1 MVTSPTHAAD
11 LVFPGDAT
19 IAGIADGTVTV
30 GGLLT
35 ADISGGTVYTGSLL
49 ASAVSGGDIHVVGD
63 AQVTTMTGGVIVA
76 GTLYAT
82 TVTSGT
88 IHATGDAH
96 ITTLSGATVI
106 VDGAAFFTT
115 IASGNLT
122 VNGAATITTISSGS
136 FTLNGNV
143 ILTTFSAGALTLNG
157 LTTSILT
164 LSGGTIDLGATN
176 LTLSS
181 GTFAGTFTGGTGT
194 ITKDG
199 AGTLTFAQPNAFGG
213 SLLITGG
220 ILAATVSGA
229 LSGVTAITVQGAN
242 LLAVDYN
249 PAASLTL
256 DAAAT
261 AIISGSNLTL
271 GAVTNDNL
279 AVAAPLDFTCVTGT
293 ITLLSLSGAGVTSF
307 DSQATITGG
316 IASGTITVAG
326 LLTADVSGGTV
337 TVASLVSA
345 TVSGGDLTVAGL
357 SSIGLMTAGTA
368 HLSGALITIGE
379 LDGGT
384 VALGATS
391 TLKVASGVM
400 TGTISGASAAL
411 IKEGPGLLVFS
422 DQGFFTY
429 GGETTVTAGTL
440 LFGADQQL
448 PPTNVLTVAG
458 GVIDLGGF
466 GQSLGAV
473 TLAGGGIVNGRLNGL
488 HFALEVGYV
497 SATLEGAGGVT
508 KSTGG
513 AVTLSG
519 ANTYAGGTTMAAGTL
534 TVAHAQALGTGP
546 VVVSGGTL
554 VVDATI
560 TNVVTVGPG
569 GTLAGSGS
577 LGAVTLG
584 PGAIFHPGGATT
596 GLTMTDIRIGG
607 GALIV
612 WEVHAAG
619 QGLAGYDS
627 PIINGS
633 LDLSAASPA
642 NRITIRI
649 VSLAQPGD
657 IVPGSPLGFSVH
669 DINRFVFMSYVAP
682 LDQGANVNIADLF
695 SYDVSQFS
703 YSDGTSSDAGLWS
716 MSFSDTSGQLTLTAV
731 PEPST
736 YGLGLAA
743 LSLAIAAVRR
753 RRPSPMLTKIKR

>member
-1 MVTSPTHAAD
+1 MVTSPTRAAD

-19 IAGIADGTVTV
+19 IAGIADDTVTV

-35 ADISGGTVYTGSLL
+35 ADISGGTVYAGSLL

-63 AQVTTMTGGVIVA
+63 AHVTTMTGGVIVT

-88 IHATGDAH
+88 IHTTGDAH

-122 VNGAATITTISSGS
+122 VNGAATITTISSGT

-181 GTFAGTFTGGTGT
+181 GIFAGTFTGGTGT

-256 DAAAT
+256 DASAT

-279 AVAAPLDFTCVTGT
+279 AVAAPLDFTGVAGT

-316 IASGTITVAG
+316 IASGTVTVAG
-326 LLTADVSGGTV
+326 LLTADVSGGTI
-337 TVASLVSA
+337 TVGSLVSA

-368 HLSGALITIGE
+368 HLTGALITIGE

-411 IKEGPGLLVFS
+411 IKEGPGLLAFS

-440 LFGADQQL
+440 LFGADNQL

-560 TNVVTVGPG
+560 TNVVTVRPG

-633 LDLSAASPA
+633 LDLSTASPA

-649 VSLAQPGD
+649 VSLALPGD
-657 IVPGSPLGFSVH
+657 IIPGSPLGFSVH

-682 LDQGANVNIADLF
+682 LDQGANLNIADLF

-743 LSLAIAAVRR
+743 LGLAIAAVRR
-753 RRPSPMLTKIKR
+753 RRERQA